1 MGKRLRSQRR
11 GRGTNVYRAP
21 SHRYKTM
28 ARYLHDEK
36 DTILEGTVTDIIKDP
51 SKNAPIGI
59 IKFNDDSQNSMILS
73 EGTTT
78 KTKIISGNKA
88 PIAAGNILPLS
99 NISEGTPIFNIESA
113 PGDGGKF
120 IRSSGMFGIVVSRD
134 AKKVVVKMP
143 SKKLKEFH
151 IRCRATIGIV
161 AGGEK
166 KTKPF
171 GNASA
176 KYYAMKARNKK
187 YPITS
192 AVAMNAVD
200 HPFGGCA
207 NPGIPKTT
215 KRTAPPGAKVG
226 SFAARRTGKKRG
238 KIIIN

>member
-28 ARYLHDEK
+28 ARYFQDKK
-36 DTILEGTVTDIIKDP
+36 DKTQEGTVIDMIKDP

-59 IKFNDDSQNSMILS
+59 IKFKDDSQNSMILA

-78 KTKIISGNKA
+78 KTKIISGDKA
-88 PIAAGNILPLS
+88 PIKTGNILPLS
-99 NISEGTPIFNIESA
+99 EITEGTPIFNIESA

-120 IRSSGMFGIVVSRD
+120 IRSSGMFGLVVSRD
-134 AKKVVVKMP
+134 ARKVVVKMP

-151 IRCRATIGIV
+151 TRCRATIGIV

-166 KTKPF
+166 KTKPY

-187 YPITS
+187 YPKTS

-238 KIIIN
+238 KLTTN